1 MTLAKFDMDSFFCW
15 RVKAGK
21 GSGLRANHYH
31 LQSAGAANVPGFLLR
46 HSCSPWRHH
55 GQRVHD
61 PTLDPGRQW
70 VSGIGDQSSPFSPP
84 WRDCQWSRTR
94 EDWGY
99 WARLTSRR
107 SAPEAINNRWAWC
120 FLGNISGKTIFF
132 LICFWVSCTFYIIF
146 PETNAMADGA
156 ESWHAYEICE
166 IWQCFIILHGSVS
179 KKHNK
184 SGFGL
189 DPLPS
194 GEHAKNCGKSPVLM
208 GKSTINGHFQ

>member
-1 MTLAKFDMDSFFCW
+1 MDSFFCW

-55 GQRVHD
+55 GQRVRD

-107 SAPEAINNRWAWC
+107 SAPEAINKPMGLVFPGEHLRENHLFSHM
-120 FLGNISGKTIFF
+120 FLGF
-132 LICFWVSCTFYIIF
+132 LY
-146 PETNAMADGA
+146 
-156 ESWHAYEICE
+156 
-166 IWQCFIILHGSVS
+166 ILHHFPWNQCNGRW
-179 KKHNK
+179 
-184 SGFGL
+184 G
-189 DPLPS
+189 
-194 GEHAKNCGKSPVLM
+194 GELACLRNMWNMAMFHHSSWL
-208 GKSTINGHFQ
+208 SI